1 MPSSTDATHSQ
12 PTLVSG
18 GAALARVPPL
28 LLAAVA
34 LGRAALE
41 YLWLPLAAIAVWQL
55 ASAAGLVP
63 SVAMPSPVRVAQAFL
78 VLLSSGELARHVAV
92 SLARV
97 LAGSTAAAALA
108 IGLGVAVGLSPRVE
122 RSTDL
127 VLQVLRPIPPIAW
140 IPLAIVWFGIGELSK
155 LYIIFLGAFF
165 PILVSVVAGIRQTEH
180 RFVELAR
187 VLGIPRARF
196 VRHVVLPG
204 ATPVIMSSLR
214 VGLGVAW
221 MCVVAAELIAASQG
235 VGYLIMD
242 ARQLSQ
248 PDVVLVGM
256 ITIGLVG
263 KAMDV
268 ILTRVERR
276 VVGWKIVYG
285 GE

>member
-1 MPSSTDATHSQ
+1 MPSSTGATRSQ
-12 PTLVSG
+12 PTFVSG

-41 YLWLPLAAIAVWQL
+41 YLWRPLAAIAIWQI
-55 ASAAGLVP
+55 ASSAGLVP

-140 IPLAIVWFGIGELSK
+140 IPLAILWFGIGELSK
-155 LYIIFLGAFF
+155 VYIIFLGAFF
-165 PILVSVVAGIRQTEH
+165 PIAVNVISGVRQTEH
-180 RFVELAR
+180 RYVEVAR
-187 VLGIPRARF
+187 ILEVSRWRF
-196 VRHVVLPG
+196 VRHVVVPG
-204 ATPVIMSSLR
+204 ALPVIMSSLR
-214 VGLGVAW
+214 LGLGIAW
-221 MCVVAAELIAASQG
+221 
-235 VGYLIMD
+235 
-242 ARQLSQ
+242 
-248 PDVVLVGM
+248 
-256 ITIGLVG
+256 
-263 KAMDV
+263 
-268 ILTRVERR
+268 
-276 VVGWKIVYG
+276 
-285 GE
+285 

>member
-1 MPSSTDATHSQ
+1 MPNQTMASGIHAMGGIGRSTCSTRSVDRSTRGERPTATPS
-12 PTLVSG
+12 PIAS
-18 GAALARVPPL
+18 AA
-28 LLAAVA
+28 AAVDPA
-34 LGRAALE
+34 STRARLTATC
-41 YLWLPLAAIAVWQL
+41 L
-55 ASAAGLVP
+55 ASSPELRSTRNACATRTGEGIAGLVP

-187 VLGIPRARF
+187 VLEIPRARQAD
-196 VRHVVLPG
+196 VADEAG
-204 ATPVIMSSLR
+204 AR
-214 VGLGVAW
+214 
-221 MCVVAAELIAASQG
+221 
-235 VGYLIMD
+235 D
-242 ARQLSQ
+242 
-248 PDVVLVGM
+248 
-256 ITIGLVG
+256 
-263 KAMDV
+263 
-268 ILTRVERR
+268 
-276 VVGWKIVYG
+276 
-285 GE
+285 